1 MKSKTRQILA
11 TAIVTSTLS
20 LLIGGFAVWG
30 SYESETGIIDEHL
43 NTVVATSAEV
53 AVAEGVV
60 LVATSLF
67 RNSFMKMVCT
77 ASASCLPL
85 IC

>member
-1 MKSKTRQILA
+1 MWQNMP
-11 TAIVTSTLS
+11 
-20 LLIGGFAVWG
+20 
-30 SYESETGIIDEHL
+30 DEHL